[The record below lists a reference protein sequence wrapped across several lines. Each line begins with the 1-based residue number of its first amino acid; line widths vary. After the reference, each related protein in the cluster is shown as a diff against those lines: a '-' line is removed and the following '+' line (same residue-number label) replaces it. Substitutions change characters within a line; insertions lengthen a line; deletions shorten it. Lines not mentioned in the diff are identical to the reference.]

1 MATPVVHG
9 GRPPI
14 PRSPGG
20 EVTPGGGASGGEVA
34 GGGASGGLARLL
46 DPERL
51 RRLTGTAPGRLRA
64 AMTVLT
70 VLVLFFG
77 ALTAWQVSVRAR
89 AAGQVV
95 THGQPLSQDAAEVYR
110 SLADADTTAAAV
122 FLLASDAPPELRAR
136 YEKDLATAAELLTRA
151 AARTGTG
158 AGSGDPTQQW
168 VAELNRQLPVY
179 AGLVETARANDRQG
193 LPLGGAYLRY
203 ASKQMQTELLPV
215 AQKLVEAENRRLD
228 DGYDDARAIPWAG
241 AVVGL
246 LVLAALVW
254 CQVQLLRR
262 TNRVFNPGLLAATA
276 AVLAALVWLTGGT
289 TLAQAHL
296 SESQGSGAAPLR
308 VLNQARIEALQARA
322 AENLDLVSRGGS
334 DGYDKDWARYTAALA
349 GSPTGDGKSRTAGQ
363 GTLSRALADA
373 PREASATIQEAVRQF
388 GLWDDLHRKSES
400 GDDYGTSLRIVVG
413 GGGGG
418 GAESSAAVFAE
429 LDRKLGS
436 AAAAEQTAFDRA
448 ARGVDGDL
456 AALAWGLG
464 VLTLLAAAGVVVGLG
479 RRLAEYR

>member
-14 PRSPGG
+14 PRTPGG
-20 EVTPGGGASGGEVA
+20 EAAAGAGTEAGTEAARTSGGP
-34 GGGASGGLARLL
+34 ARLL
-46 DPERL
+46 DPDRL
-51 RRLTGTAPGRLRA
+51 RRLTGTAPARLRA

-70 VLVLFFG
+70 VLVLAFG

-95 THGQPLSQDAAEVYR
+95 THSQPMSQDAAEVYR

-136 YEKDLATAAELLTRA
+136 YEKDLATAAELLARA

-158 AGSGDPTQQW
+158 GSSAQTQQW
-168 VAELNRQLPVY
+168 VADLNRQLPAY

-228 DGYDDARAIPWAG
+228 ADYADARSVPWAG
-241 AVVGL
+241 AVLGL

-254 CQVQLLRR
+254 CQVLLLRR
-262 TNRVFNPGLLAATA
+262 TNRVFNPGMLGATA
-276 AVLAALVWLTGGT
+276 AVLAGLAWLTVGT
-289 TLAQAHL
+289 TLAQADL
-296 SESQGSGAAPLR
+296 GESRGNGAAPLR
-308 VLNQARIEALQARA
+308 VLNQARIETLQARA

-334 DGYDKDWARYTAALA
+334 DSYDKDWARYTASLA
-349 GSPTGDGKSRTAGQ
+349 GAPVEDGKARTAVK
-363 GTLSRALADA
+363 GTLGRALDESPRGARNAVTEAANDFLRWDA
-373 PREASATIQEAVRQF
+373 
-388 GLWDDLHRKSES
+388 LHRKSES
-400 GDDYGTSLRIVVG
+400 GDDYGASLRIVVG
-413 GGGGG
+413 SGG

-436 AAAAEQTAFDRA
+436 AAAAEQAAFDRA